1 MSASQPAPGEQ
12 PAAAAP
18 AAGARRSPTCLARNT
33 DADPCAAVLGGHF
46 DMPLH
51 VAAVFIIMATSFAGT
66 MLPVLGKRLVR
77 SEAGRT
83 AITLLKLFGAGVIVA
98 TALVHMFVP
107 ANETLTNACL
117 PRAFSRDY
125 KAFAAVFAIAGIFVT
140 HAVQVKTSIEDVD
153 DHEVTQTDRFLDKSD
168 DQTERITASSST
180 RVPIE
185 DPAQGAINRHSD
197 EADDADMHEGHS
209 HGGLM
214 LHTREKQLVVL
225 LLELGI
231 ASHSVIIGL
240 TLGIA
245 TDEFKTLLIALCF
258 HQFFEGLAL
267 SAIVLDAGFRRWT
280 MAFGMVVFYTLTT
293 PAGIALGIV
302 VRESFNAN
310 ATQTLLAT
318 GVLDAVSAGI
328 LIYDALVNVIYPH
341 FSAASF
347 RRASSGF
354 QLVQLLAMYLGC
366 ALMSLIGLWA

>member
-1 MSASQPAPGEQ
+1 
-12 PAAAAP
+12 
-18 AAGARRSPTCLARNT
+18 
-33 DADPCAAVLGGHF
+33 
-46 DMPLH
+46 
-51 VAAVFIIMATSFAGT
+51 
-66 MLPVLGKRLVR
+66 
-77 SEAGRT
+77 
-83 AITLLKLFGAGVIVA
+83 
-98 TALVHMFVP
+98 
-107 ANETLTNACL
+107 
-117 PRAFSRDY
+117 
-125 KAFAAVFAIAGIFVT
+125 
-140 HAVQVKTSIEDVD
+140 
-153 DHEVTQTDRFLDKSD
+153 
-168 DQTERITASSST
+168 
-180 RVPIE
+180 
-185 DPAQGAINRHSD
+185 
-197 EADDADMHEGHS
+197 MHEGHS